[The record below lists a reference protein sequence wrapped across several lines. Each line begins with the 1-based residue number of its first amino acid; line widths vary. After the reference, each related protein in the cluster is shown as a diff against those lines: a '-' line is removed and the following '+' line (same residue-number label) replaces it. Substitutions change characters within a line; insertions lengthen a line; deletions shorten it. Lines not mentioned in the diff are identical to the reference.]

1 MTLVRTTMIILA
13 LAMLAPMASAANGDT
28 AVAFSGTPNS
38 LPAGTFL
45 FNDNGGG
52 SDVALPANVPVTWAI
67 PTALSGPAHF
77 TNHPFAANIY
87 LHAFTTSTIKFELGY
102 VDSAGA
108 WHTLASGTAPVVRSN
123 RTVLPPTVTLPVTKT
138 PADIGAAH
146 LSITADGAYP
156 TGAYRAIRLTSSVD
170 NVVYTGVS
178 ILNSPH
184 LSTATIPLP
193 ELPAIALFGMGGL
206 VVAGVVFA
214 RRSK

>member
-1 MTLVRTTMIILA
+1 MMILA
-13 LAMLAPMASAANGDT
+13 LAMLVPMASAASGDT
-28 AVAFSGTPNS
+28 AVAFSGTPNTT
-38 LPAGTFL
+38 PAGTFL

-52 SDVALPANVPVTWAI
+52 SDVALPNGTPVIWAI
-67 PTALSGPAHF
+67 PTALAGPAQF
-77 TNHPFAANIY
+77 TNHPFSANIY
-87 LHAFTTSTIKFELGY
+87 LHAFTTGTIKFDLGY
-102 VDSAGA
+102 VDAHGA
-108 WHTLASGTAPVVRSN
+108 WHTLATGTAPVIRSN

-146 LSITADGAYP
+146 LSITASGAYP
-156 TGAYRAIRLTSSVD
+156 AGVFRAIRLTSSAD

-214 RRSK
+214 RRTK